1 MIWGVQRWARKAR
14 AFRRKIVPPFE
25 KKYPASQSFQHPT
38 AIPYYCPCRKT
49 LPAMDA
55 VEYIR
60 EVITRFGG
68 RYFGSEQEKQAQ
80 LYTKEVLEQYC
91 TTTAIVP
98 FDSALEAHFQSL
110 KLFCVVYA
118 ITLVVFPFSMPAAA
132 VIAVVN
138 TVLFLGHFVTYRHWL
153 DFLYKQKT
161 SYNVVGDIPPTG
173 TPKRTIIFAG
183 HIDSVKEFKWWYRL
197 KQSGAVLSVVAGL
210 LFPIMA
216 MFMVVAATV
225 GGPWTLYGW
234 YALIAASPIL
244 IVYFDMH
251 GTEVVHG
258 ALDNLTGVAMAVEMA
273 KVFAA
278 DRPAH
283 THIRCISFGAEE
295 SGLRGA
301 WAYAKANKEQLL
313 AEHAL
318 LINIDTIKDVEF
330 LTIGTRETNTLVRF
344 DKELVAGMVRSFDAM
359 NVAVKQLPFDVG
371 ASDASAFRILGLPA
385 LCIIGMRTDTLDP
398 CYHTRL
404 DNLSHLNG
412 AAMEKLKGVL
422 VHYVKALDQA

>member
-1 MIWGVQRWARKAR
+1 
-14 AFRRKIVPPFE
+14 
-25 KKYPASQSFQHPT
+25 
-38 AIPYYCPCRKT
+38 
-49 LPAMDA
+49 MDA
-55 VEYIR
+55 VGFIK

-110 KLFCVVYA
+110 KLFCVVYVL
-118 ITLVVFPFSMPAAA
+118 TLIVFPFSIAAA
-132 VIAVVN
+132 AIIAVAN
-138 TVLFLGHFVTYRHWL
+138 TVLFVGHFVTYRHWL

-161 SYNVVGDIPPTG
+161 SYNVIGDIPPTG

-197 KQSGAVLSVVAGL
+197 KQSGAVLTVVAGV
-210 LFPIMA
+210 LFPLIA
-216 MFMVVAATV
+216 VFMVVAATV
-225 GGPWTLYGW
+225 GGEWTLYGW
-234 YALIAASPIL
+234 YAFIALSPIL
-244 IVYFDMH
+244 LVYFDLH

-273 KVFAA
+273 KVFAT

-301 WAYAKANKEQLL
+301 WAYAKENKTQLL
-313 AEHAL
+313 AENAL
-318 LINIDTIKDVEF
+318 LINLDTIKDVEY
-330 LTIGTRETNTLVRF
+330 LTIGTRETNTLVSF
-344 DKELVAGMVRSFDAM
+344 DRSLIAEMARSFDAM
-359 NVAVKQLPFDVG
+359 QVAVKQLPFDVG

-385 LCIIGMRTDTLDP
+385 LSIIGMRTDTLDP

-404 DNLSHLNG
+404 DNLEHLDG

-422 VHYVKALDQA
+422 IHYVKAQDRD